1 MDKQTIHIKNKQVS
15 PIFNSSIKS
24 KDIDSERRIIFVA
37 SSSKQDRHYETVDV
51 ASLKLPL
58 KGGGFVTVGSIQEGG
73 IDLVDVPLMLNHS
86 FDVTDVIGS
95 VRRAYY
101 ENEELIF
108 ECGISERDVAQDV
121 LKLLEEGHLSNS
133 FSITMADYDYNFE
146 SETISNAEVVEVSVV
161 YRAANKEARIV
172 TVKSIIKEQ
181 EMEKDQKI
189 AELEKQLAESEQSK
203 ADLEA
208 KLQEQSEKTDTSKSE
223 ETEKQEDNQENK
235 EKKMDK
241 DEIKKQVKDP
251 SQEEVLTATTEK
263 QLDKY
268 DFTAKQFMAFVQKD
282 AKTLAELNKQAV
294 ASYGQHGVKIKGNL
308 MTAGAVEDGG
318 AIVPSA
324 ELMKDVFTTLETI
337 SSVAGDLR
345 VVTLESGNSISY
357 ASLLNDVI
365 IKEVDAEGGK
375 KAATKLKFAKGNL
388 ALREFAGIA
397 VLTKKLVRQAA
408 INIYDILVESFARAI
423 ANKRASMA
431 LTDAKSGLYKTT
443 GVTKLETAADIPTW
457 DEVRSMPYKVAAA
470 AARGAKYY
478 ISRQLLEVLDT
489 NTKDKNGRD
498 LEVVKLNGDGLS
510 GTFKNGF
517 PFVVEDVLGD
527 DKNHAV
533 FGNMS
538 TYGVLLRQGN
548 VESETFDAGEVEDE
562 GSIKH
567 NLLQENKMAHRLA
580 FYENVGYPIPSA
592 FVITV
597 NEQ

>member
-1 MDKQTIHIKNKQVS
+1 MDKKTIHIKNKQVS

-73 IDLVDVPLMLNHS
+73 IDLIDIPLMLNHS

-108 ECGISERDVAQDV
+108 ECGISEREVAQDV

-189 AELEKQLAESEQSK
+189 AELEKQLAESEQNK

-208 KLQEQSEKTDTSKSE
+208 KLQEQNEKTDASENE
-223 ETEKQEDNQENK
+223 ETEKQEDVKENK
-235 EKKMDK
+235 EKSMDK
-241 DEIKKQVKDP
+241 DEIQKQVKAP

-268 DFTAKQFMAFVQKD
+268 TLTAKQFAAFVNKD
-282 AKTLAELNKQAV
+282 AKTLAELNKQAI
-294 ASYGQHGVKIKGNL
+294 ASYGEGVKVKGNI
-308 MTAGAVEDGG
+308 MTAGTAEDGG
-318 AIVPSA
+318 AVVPCA
-324 ELMKDVFTTLETI
+324 ELMKDVYTTLGTI
-337 SSVAGDLR
+337 SSVANDLR
-345 VVTLESGNSISY
+345 VVTLTDGDSLSY
-357 ASLLNDVI
+357 ASLITDVI
-365 IKEVDAEGGK
+365 IKEVETEGGK
-375 KAATKLKFAKGNL
+375 KSSTKMTFAKGNL
-388 ALREFAGIA
+388 NLREFAGIA

-408 INIYDILVESFARAI
+408 VNIYDILVESFARAI
-423 ANKRASMA
+423 ANKRADMA
-431 LTDAKSGLYKTT
+431 LTDTKSGIYKNSK
-443 GVTKLETAADIPTW
+443 VTKVETAADLPTW
-457 DEVRSMPYKVAAA
+457 DEIRTMPYKVAAKA
-470 AARGAKYY
+470 AKGAKYY
-478 ISRQLLEVLDT
+478 ISRQLLEALDT
-489 NTKDKNGRD
+489 NTKDTNGRD
-498 LEVVKLNGDGLS
+498 LEVVKLDGDGLS

-517 PFVVEDVLGD
+517 AFVVEDVLGA

-538 TYGVLLRQGN
+538 TYGILLRQGN
-548 VESETFDAGEVEDE
+548 VESETFDTGEVEDSE
-562 GSIKH
+562 SGKH
-567 NLLQENKMAHRLA
+567 NLLQENKLAHRVA

-592 FVITV
+592 FAVTV
-597 NEQ
+597 NES

>member
-1 MDKQTIHIKNKQVS
+1 MDKKTIHIKNKQVS

-58 KGGGFVTVGSIQEGG
+58 KGGGFVTVGSIQEDG
-73 IDLVDVPLMLNHS
+73 IDLIDIPLMLNHS

-108 ECGISERDVAQDV
+108 ECGISEREVAQDV

-189 AELEKQLAESEQSK
+189 AELEKQLAESEQNK

-208 KLQEQSEKTDTSKSE
+208 KLQEQNEKTDASENE
-223 ETEKQEDNQENK
+223 ETEKQEDVKENK
-235 EKKMDK
+235 EKPMDK
-241 DEIKKQVKDP
+241 DEIQKQVKAP

-268 DFTAKQFMAFVQKD
+268 TLTAKQFVAFVNKD
-282 AKTLAELNKQAV
+282 AKTLAELNKQAI
-294 ASYGQHGVKIKGNL
+294 ASYGEGAKVKGNI
-308 MTAGAVEDGG
+308 MTAGTAEDGG
-318 AIVPSA
+318 AVVPCA
-324 ELMKDVFTTLETI
+324 ELMKDVYTTLGTI
-337 SSVAGDLR
+337 SSVANDLR
-345 VVTLESGNSISY
+345 VVTLTEGDSLSY
-357 ASLLNDVI
+357 ASLITDVI
-365 IKEVDAEGGK
+365 IKEVETEGGK
-375 KAATKLKFAKGNL
+375 KSSTKMTFAKGNL
-388 ALREFAGIA
+388 NLREFAGIA

-408 INIYDILVESFARAI
+408 VNIYDILVESFARAI
-423 ANKRASMA
+423 ANKRADMA
-431 LTDAKSGLYKTT
+431 LTDTKSGIYKNSK
-443 GVTKLETAADIPTW
+443 VTKVETAADLPTW
-457 DEVRSMPYKVAAA
+457 DEIRTMPYKVAAKA
-470 AARGAKYY
+470 AKGAKYY
-478 ISRQLLEVLDT
+478 ISRQLLEALDT
-489 NTKDKNGRD
+489 NTKDTNGRD
-498 LEVVKLNGDGLS
+498 LEVVKLDGDGLS

-517 PFVVEDVLGD
+517 AFVVEDVLGA

-538 TYGVLLRQGN
+538 TYGILLRQGN
-548 VESETFDAGEVEDE
+548 VESETFDTGEVEDSE
-562 GSIKH
+562 SNKH
-567 NLLQENKMAHRLA
+567 NLLQENKLAHRVA

-592 FVITV
+592 FAVTV
-597 NEQ
+597 NES